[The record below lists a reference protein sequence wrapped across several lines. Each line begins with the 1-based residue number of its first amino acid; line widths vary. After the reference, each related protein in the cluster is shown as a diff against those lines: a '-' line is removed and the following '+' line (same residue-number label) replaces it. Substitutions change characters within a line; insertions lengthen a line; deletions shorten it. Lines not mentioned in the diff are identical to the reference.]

1 MSEGKWVG
9 VGPQKRRAVCV
20 HKKYEFTGTPVRG
33 TRSED
38 AILRPFPYL
47 FSSAAGKTKH
57 SGTQSV
63 AYFFLIDYPK
73 YLRKI
78 YKKLKF

>member
-1 MSEGKWVG
+1 MGRGGTSEK
-9 VGPQKRRAVCV
+9 AVCV

-47 FSSAAGKTKH
+47 FSSAAGKTEH
-57 SGTQSV
+57 SGAQSG
-63 AYFFLIDYPK
+63 AYFFLIS
-73 YLRKI
+73 
-78 YKKLKF
+78 